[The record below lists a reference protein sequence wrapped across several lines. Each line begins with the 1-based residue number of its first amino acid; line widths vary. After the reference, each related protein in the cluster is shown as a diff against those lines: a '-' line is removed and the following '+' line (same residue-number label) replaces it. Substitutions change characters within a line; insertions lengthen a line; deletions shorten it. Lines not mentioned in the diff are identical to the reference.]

1 MDGNFLT
8 DKRYILDWTIRT
20 GLAAFASFKQMQNA
34 FAIIEALL
42 LAPGE
47 GTT

>member
-1 MDGNFLT
+1 MEGNFLT
-8 DKRYILDWTIRT
+8 DKRYILDQMIRT

-34 FAIIEALL
+34 FATNEALL